1 MKLLRNLSEIFI
13 IYRGNFQ
20 HANQVGEGGERKRL
34 LFHMQIYNSD
44 CPIEYNIHRM

>member
-20 HANQVGEGGERKRL
+20 HANQVKEGERERETV
-34 LFHMQIYNSD
+34 LFHMQIYIQI
-44 CPIEYNIHRM
+44 CPIEHNMQ

>member
-20 HANQVGEGGERKRL
+20 HANQVKEKERERDCIVSYANL
-34 LFHMQIYNSD
+34 HSD
-44 CPIEYNIHRM
+44 MSNRT